1 MARFLGFSHRYAS
14 VSTFSQ
20 QIQKLLLDA
29 MDYFFHS
36 FNDTFSSLDT
46 YRGLCLLAC
55 DGSDLAIAHNPNDK
69 DNHRC
74 HNSLERNEKGYNQ
87 LHLNALSY
95 IWEINKSAKCSIGS
109 GCSDSSFPV
118 SPSVMIIESASR
130 QTATCSG
137 FHTFSY
143 IISRLSSVTLLKM

>member
-1 MARFLGFSHRYAS
+1 MKGNTVCKEWLDFWNFPTDTTS

-20 QIQKLLLDA
+20 QIQKLLPDA

-55 DGSDLAIAHNPNDK
+55 DCSDLAIAHNPNDK

-87 LHLNALSY
+87 LHLNALYDLKNRIY
-95 IWEINKSAKCSIGS
+95 I
-109 GCSDSSFPV
+109 DTMLPL
-118 SPSVMIIESASR
+118 P
-130 QTATCSG
+130 
-137 FHTFSY
+137 Y
-143 IISRLSSVTLLKM
+143 